1 MHTLHYFAVRNL
13 QKMKSKRGLD
23 AVPADSPIL
32 QRQQQMQ
39 REVHLTDAPRIRK
52 WEIAIAMAMADV
64 LPWLGFGEQRKEDS
78 RAPRETHAHGHASW
92 HGMAWYGY
100 D

>member
-1 MHTLHYFAVRNL
+1 
-13 QKMKSKRGLD
+13 
-23 AVPADSPIL
+23 
-32 QRQQQMQ
+32 MQ

-92 HGMAWYGY
+92 HGMGMMGWYGWVWGCQLGFWHAESSCGLSQP
-100 D
+100 